1 MGEGKVDLWEEALR
15 PFLGIKEEL
24 DGAIV
29 FLDEGAAEMI
39 RWSIGGASF
48 LFQLGALNV
57 LPLPPVT
64 GTSSSSGSKGRRLRL
79 PLPSQSSLN
88 LFNST
93 INFSDNDTTKGIQLQ
108 FTSARVLFFLS
119 T

>member
-1 MGEGKVDLWEEALR
+1 MHS
-15 PFLGIKEEL
+15 FLGIKEEL

-48 LFQLGALNV
+48 LFELGALNV

-64 GTSSSSGSKGRRLRL
+64 GTGSTSGSKGRRLIL
-79 PLPSQSSLN
+79 PLPSVQFSLK
-88 LFNST
+88 ST
-93 INFSDNDTTKGIQLQ
+93 INFSDNDTAKGIPLQ
-108 FTSARVLFFLS
+108 FTSIRELFFLS